1 MSQLVVAVAGA
12 AVGFAIG
19 GPVGAQWGW
28 MAGTLAGSLA
38 YPPHSEGPHLGD
50 LSVTSSAYG
59 AVIPYLA
66 GHQRI
71 GGQVIWASSK
81 RELATTT
88 TQGGKGGAEST
99 TYTYECDIHILLTE
113 NMIAGVTRVWSNG
126 KLVWTKREG
135 ATEGSFQ
142 ASEDSTRW
150 SRITTYTGAAD
161 QMPDPD
167 GHPNAPAYRGRGG
180 VFIKNLGLGSSGS
193 IPNLTFEVTGLGR
206 PSQSLFMDDN
216 YYFTEVDAAT
226 GATVSKLAGTDGLG
240 NIKTYAWAIEYVPA
254 TQHFWVS
261 GNENTEIPPGF
272 GTGRPIL
279 QKINASTR
287 AIEFTH
293 VFTEQDPSEIFYSA
307 SHGDSIYFQPVS
319 PLRFIYKVTSSTNTV
334 EPWIDLNLPSVLTGL
349 GNGPIEVSP
358 DGAILC
364 CSIFY
369 TSGGLYHTRIRFFN
383 ATTGSYIGDTV
394 IWDGA
399 SPGQNDNG
407 VDSLC
412 FSHDG
417 SKLYAT
423 GRKLYI
429 IDVSTRAVLHTVVTG
444 YEDGYFGGLQ
454 LSHDGSILYTGYYSQ
469 QLDERSP
476 VDGSILNSYTYP
488 DVLAEGDVTVSPDMI
503 NFSISSDGSVVY
515 ITDTIHWVMVAYD
528 TAARAALP
536 SFHRVLRII

>member
-167 GHPNAPAYRGRGG
+167 GHPDAPAYRGRGS

-206 PSQSLFMDDN
+206 PSQSLFIDDN
-216 YYFTEVDAAT
+216 YYFTEVDATT
-226 GATVSKLAGTDGLG
+226 GATISKLAGVDGLG
-240 NIKTYAWAIEYVPA
+240 NISTYSWAIQYVAA

-261 GNENTEIPPGF
+261 GNENVLVLPNSE
-272 GTGRPIL
+272 TGRPVL

-287 AIEFTH
+287 EVEFRY
-293 VFTEQDPSEIFYSA
+293 VFTDQSPSEIFYST
-307 SHGDSIYFQPVS
+307 SHMDSIYFQPSNPQRYV
-319 PLRFIYKVTSSTNTV
+319 YKVTSSTNTV
-334 EPWIDLNLPSVLTGL
+334 EPWIDYNLPSVLTDAGF
-349 GNGPIEVSP
+349 GPIEVSP
-358 DGAILC
+358 DGTILC
-364 CSIFY
+364 SALTY
-369 TSGGLYHTRIRFFN
+369 TAGGLYHTRIRFFN
-383 ATTGSYIGDTV
+383 ATTGTYIGDTV
-394 IWDGA
+394 LWDGSA
-399 SPGQNDNG
+399 PNQTDNAA
-407 VDSLC
+407 DSLC
-412 FSHDG
+412 FNHDG

-423 GRKLYI
+423 GRHLYI
-429 IDVSTRAVLHTVVTG
+429 IDVSTRALLYTVPTG
-444 YEDGYFGGLQ
+444 YEDGYFGGLEI
-454 LSHDGSILYTGYYSQ
+454 SHDGTILYTGYYSAVI
-469 QLDERSP
+469 DERSP
-476 VDGSILNSYTYP
+476 VTGELLHSYTFP
-488 DVLAEGDVTVSPDMI
+488 DVLAEGDITVTPYTP
-503 NFSISSDGSVVY
+503 NFSISSDGSVIY
-515 ITDTIHWVMVAYD
+515 ITDTVHWVMLAYD
-528 TAARAALP
+528 TAAKSVFTP
-536 SFHRVLRII
+536 FHRVLRII